1 MSNQE
6 SPARCQEFVRVAAGL
21 FVLLFPVRLALALMV
36 APEIPFYDEW
46 DAVIDGMARP
56 LLAGNFSLHYLL
68 VPHNEHVLF
77 WTKGL
82 NYLLLR
88 AGDLQFDNVPVCE
101 ISQFF
106 YSGIVATLIALAAG
120 SLTTR
125 EKSAGGN
132 FRSVQWWFVA
142 SASIAAMLPYAWENI
157 GMGWGSS
164 YYFLI
169 GFSAATIILASTM
182 RASGAALVLL
192 GIVAVSAGVSMGSG
206 FFAAIAALLA
216 LALRVRIG
224 TLPARGAVR
233 MAIVLLF
240 AAATCAALVIGRGR
254 SPVEW
259 STLQSIE
266 LFALLL
272 LLSPAWILLLR
283 LWRGQGS
290 NADVAFV
297 CVAVWGLM
305 QACAILLG
313 RPVFRLWYPI
323 SRYVDVLA
331 LTGFAAIGCL
341 CRLAIAEPIPHAWT
355 ALSRIVMGGAIV
367 LSLAFAP
374 FAWNAMNLRADHQRE
389 QTTRLV
395 NYIHGGDTGAIEH
408 APADT
413 LPYPQRDRLRHLL
426 DASDVRRI
434 LGDEA
439 GTRAAPSVFVEN
451 VRIVNARLASN
462 ALWILPV
469 TTMLGLLILTAPRR
483 RVPELTSADAP

>member
-68 VPHNEHVLF
+68 APHNEHVLF

-82 NYLLLR
+82 SYLLLR
-88 AGDLQFDNVPVCE
+88 AGDRQFDNVPVCE
-101 ISQFF
+101 VSQLF
-106 YSGIVATLIALAAG
+106 YSAIVATLIALAA
-120 SLTTR
+120 SNLTATD
-125 EKSAGGN
+125 KSAGGN
-132 FRSVQWWFVA
+132 FRPVQWWFVA

-305 QACAILLG
+305 QVCAILLG

-341 CRLAIAEPIPHAWT
+341 CRLAIAEPAPRVWS
-355 ALSRIVMGGAIV
+355 ALSRSVMAATIG

-374 FAWNAMNLRADHQRE
+374 FAWHALNQRADNQRA
-389 QTTRLV
+389 QTALLIR
-395 NYIHGGDTGAIEH
+395 YIHAGDAGAIEH
-408 APADT
+408 APADA

-426 DASDVRRI
+426 DAPDVRRI
-434 LGDEA
+434 LGDEV

-451 VRIVNARLASN
+451 VRAVNATLARH
-462 ALWILPV
+462 AIWILPLA
-469 TTMLGLLILTAPRR
+469 TLLGLLILVTPRR
-483 RVPELTSADAP
+483 RVPASD